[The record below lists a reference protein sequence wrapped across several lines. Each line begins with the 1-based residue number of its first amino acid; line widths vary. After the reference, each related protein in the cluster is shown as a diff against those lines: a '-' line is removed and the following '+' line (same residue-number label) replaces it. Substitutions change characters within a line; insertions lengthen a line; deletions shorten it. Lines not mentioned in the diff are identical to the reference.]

1 MIPVGLQ
8 LYTVRDVAEGDP
20 ERVLE
25 AVAAMGY
32 EGVELAGLYGRT
44 APEVTELLSGCGLKI
59 AGAHIALE
67 RLEADLQT
75 VVAEAGALGLEDI
88 IVPFLKEER
97 RKDASGWL
105 EVAGGLGRIG
115 GALRGEGVK
124 LSYHNH
130 AFEFDPVGG
139 SDRCGLDLLI
149 ENTDPAKVSFEVDTY
164 WVRFGGRDPAELI
177 RRLSGRIR
185 ILHAKD
191 GLLGKEPHFT
201 PVGEGEL
208 DWPPIFEAC
217 DGAGVGWLVVEQDR
231 CEGSSLEA
239 ARRSFENL
247 QKLNR
252 AGRGGA
258 L

>member
-25 AVAAMGY
+25 AVSGMGY

-44 APEVTELLSGCGLKI
+44 APEVAELLSGCGLKI

-67 RLEADLQT
+67 RLEADLEA
-75 VVAEAGALGLEDI
+75 VIAEAGALGLEDI
-88 IVPFLKEER
+88 TVPFLNEER
-97 RKDASGWL
+97 RKDISGWL
-105 EVAGGLGRIG
+105 EVADGLDGIG
-115 GALRGEGVK
+115 GALRSEGVS

-130 AFEFDPVGG
+130 AFEFGRVGG
-139 SDRCGLDLLI
+139 SDRCGLDLLV
-149 ENTDPAKVSFEVDTY
+149 ENTDPANVSFEVDTY
-164 WVRFGGRDPAELI
+164 WVRFAGRDPAELI
-177 RRLSGRIR
+177 ARLSGRIR

-191 GLLGKEPHFT
+191 GLLGDEPRFT

-208 DWPPIFEAC
+208 DWPPIFEAT
-217 DGAGVGWLVVEQDR
+217 DAAGVGWLVVEQDR

-247 QKLNR
+247 QKSGR